1 MGHLLVQ
8 FFMRNPNLVRSAISN
23 LCRGCEKPIFLTS
36 IELWVITA
44 CAQGDVCFWL
54 EYYYFIP
61 VWRTCFTLYLSDFFI
76 WNFRKMSRSA
86 SLTPEPD
93 PSRVQ
98 DTEQGLGLVSVIRK
112 VTNNNDGIAYE
123 ATANST
129 QNKFTLLSKLPDCES
144 TSSGLCIKNDSGGD
158 DFW

>member
-1 MGHLLVQ
+1 
-8 FFMRNPNLVRSAISN
+8 
-23 LCRGCEKPIFLTS
+23 
-36 IELWVITA
+36 
-44 CAQGDVCFWL
+44 
-54 EYYYFIP
+54 
-61 VWRTCFTLYLSDFFI
+61 
-76 WNFRKMSRSA
+76 MSRSA

-112 VTNNNDGIAYE
+112 VTNNNE

-158 DFW
+158 DF